1 MQKWEKICMK
11 NFLVI
16 RYLYDFLMSAFYNL
30 DIHLILLQASKL
42 STMNFVKLL

>member
-30 DIHLILLQASKL
+30 DIHLILLQAS
-42 STMNFVKLL
+42 MFFVANSFTCK